1 MANKQYYVYIMA
13 SKRDGML
20 YVGVTSDLTGRVYI
34 HKNDLVDGFTNKN
47 HIHNLVYFEVTEDIN
62 SAITREKQLK
72 KWNRSW
78 KIALLEKNNP
88 EWLDLYCDLM
98 M

>member
-47 HIHNLVYFEVTEDIN
+47 HIH
-62 SAITREKQLK
+62 
-72 KWNRSW
+72 
-78 KIALLEKNNP
+78 
-88 EWLDLYCDLM
+88 
-98 M
+98 